1 MKTILTLQ
9 TALLFSNV
17 TGDEI
22 YWKPEVSPTG
32 PVDQPIE
39 GDAAQ
44 EFCWVTKLP
53 RQDNLAN

>member
-1 MKTILTLQ
+1 MNAIFTLQ
-9 TALLFSNV
+9 AALLFSNV

-39 GDAAQ
+39 GDAA
-44 EFCWVTKLP
+44 
-53 RQDNLAN
+53 